1 MQANQ
6 VQYRSVFLSRWAA
19 PNVRLDAVFIKP
31 EPGRVGLGET
41 EARQGGIAVRVATVP
56 MAAVLRARTLSE
68 TRGFM
73 KAVVDVDND
82 SILGFAM
89 LGAKSER

>member
-6 VQYRSVFLSRWAA
+6 VQYRSVFLSRCA
-19 PNVRLDAVFIKP
+19 PAQRPAGCRVHRTG
-31 EPGRVGLGET
+31 GRPCGLS
-41 EARQGGIAVRVATVP
+41 EAEAHQRGIAVRVATLP
-56 MAAVLRARTLSE
+56 MAAVLRARMSE